1 MPEVYFGEIQSGHL
15 EQVGYDTYCRLLDDV
30 VKEMQ
35 GIEVEKE
42 QDIQIDMN
50 ISSYI
55 PEEYIENSSQKIE
68 VYQDI
73 AISKTE
79 EDLKDV
85 LDELIDRYGGIPEEV
100 HARIKQLCKL
110 ANIIK
115 IMQRR
120 EMIVFYF
127 DTSKFSPQIVD
138 KIVKL
143 YNNKIKFSPGKDSY
157 ITLKLESNSNK
168 VIIEEVKK
176 FLKECVVSKPIVD

>member
-1 MPEVYFGEIQSGHL
+1 
-15 EQVGYDTYCRLLDDV
+15 
-30 VKEMQ
+30 
-35 GIEVEKE
+35 
-42 QDIQIDMN
+42 
-50 ISSYI
+50 
-55 PEEYIENSSQKIE
+55 
-68 VYQDI
+68 
-73 AISKTE
+73 
-79 EDLKDV
+79 
-85 LDELIDRYGGIPEEV
+85 
-100 HARIKQLCKL
+100 
-110 ANIIK
+110 
-115 IMQRR
+115 MQRR